1 MKGICKVRSIKVS
14 FTKPELEL
22 IIEALDYLEDRA
34 FRENDLY
41 IKDYTS
47 VVEKLDNKWSAYYK
61 RYYRNYKIK
70 KMFKKKGI

>member
-1 MKGICKVRSIKVS
+1 MKGICKMRNIKVS

-41 IKDYTS
+41 IEDYTR

-70 KMFKKKGI
+70 KMFKRKGI

>member
-1 MKGICKVRSIKVS
+1 MPKKIKIA
-14 FTKPELEL
+14 FTKSELEVL
-22 IIEALDYLEDRA
+22 IEALDYLEDRA

-41 IKDYTS
+41 IEDYTS
-47 VVEKLDNKWSAYYK
+47 VVEKLDNKWSAYYR

>member
-1 MKGICKVRSIKVS
+1 MRNIKVS

-41 IKDYTS
+41 IEDYTR

-70 KMFKKKGI
+70 KMFKRKGI

>member
-1 MKGICKVRSIKVS
+1 MKSIKVS

-47 VVEKLDNKWSAYYK
+47 VVEKLDNKWSVYYK

>member
-1 MKGICKVRSIKVS
+1 MRNIKVS

-41 IKDYTS
+41 IEDYTS

-70 KMFKKKGI
+70 RMFKKKGI

>member
-1 MKGICKVRSIKVS
+1 MKSIKVS